1 MKKRSPESTLRQ
13 RVEENKEKSQNSR
26 FKIVNYTRALD
37 TSTDE
42 TVENKNLTIVDVEKE
57 RIQEQFPTTSTSA
70 ATASTSTSQEPYVYD
85 LYVSENNNT
94 VLHYPENI
102 DDLRLVLVDDI
113 DLLFSHYYY
122 YI

>member
-1 MKKRSPESTLRQ
+1 MKRRSPESTLRQ

-57 RIQEQFPTTSTSA
+57 RIQVPTTSTSA
-70 ATASTSTSQEPYVYD
+70 ATASTSTSEEPYVYD